1 MASSRSQLQYTM
13 YARAVPRLRLHQLR
27 VSSHE
32 SCACCTSHAL
42 ATQASMLFG
51 LHVALSQINEHA
63 DVAFHHPQV
72 NP

>member
-1 MASSRSQLQYTM
+1 MLAPAACVESRVTL
-13 YARAVPRLRLHQLR
+13 LL
-27 VSSHE
+27 HE
-32 SCACCTSHAL
+32 SCAA
-42 ATQASMLFG
+42 AQASMLFG